1 MKRKLNLKE
10 RIQQFKAWRETPHPV
25 APNTEE
31 EHECANCHD
40 RYRGKFCPRCGQASR
55 IGRYSFKTGILNFVD
70 VWGLGNRS
78 MFLTIRDLIL
88 RPGYMIRDFLKG
100 MQMAYFPPFKMFFL
114 LFALSVLVT
123 HGLNIKGIDISN
135 DAENEYVLQEM
146 KEVNTAKETTAVDIS
161 DANKSN
167 DSTAER
173 VGTILRDFL
182 YNIARF
188 EKRFPSVF
196 ILMLLMLVSGVLYLF
211 FRHSPSIPDLRYSE
225 FFCLAGLYCQH
236 VHCLFHRARLFLS
249 HNTFL
254 ICHLAH
260 SDSAQ
265 TANRLQLVAHYSKVI
280 HCFPDYV
287 YAACSTHSAVCFE
300 RRPVCGKLWINERSQ
315 LLSLK
320 SIIPLSTL
328 NSQLSTHHGYLQIP
342 ETNPQITW
350 QGDPACTAAGAAG
363 RGGPRRTGADR

>member
-40 RYRGKFCPRCGQASR
+40 RYQGKFCPRCGQASR
-55 IGRYSFKTGILNFVD
+55 IGRYSFKTGILNFFD

-225 FFCLAGLYCQH
+225 FFVSLVYIANMYTVYSIVLDFFCLTT
-236 VHCLFHRARLFLS
+236 LS
-249 HNTFL
+249 SFAILLTL
-254 ICHLAH
+254 IPLK
-260 SDSAQ
+260 
-265 TANRLQLVAHYSKVI
+265 QLTGYSWWRTI
-280 HCFPDYV
+280 
-287 YAACSTHSAVCFE
+287 
-300 RRPVCGKLWINERSQ
+300 
-315 LLSLK
+315 LK
-320 SIIPLSTL
+320 SFTASLIMFVLLVLLIVLSV
-328 NSQLSTHHGYLQIP
+328 LSIGLFV
-342 ETNPQITW
+342 ENF
-350 QGDPACTAAGAAG
+350 G
-363 RGGPRRTGADR
+363 

>member
-1 MKRKLNLKE
+1 MKRKLYLKE

-161 DANKSN
+161 DANKSK

-225 FFCLAGLYCQH
+225 FFVSLVYIANMYTVYSIVLDFFCLTT
-236 VHCLFHRARLFLS
+236 LS
-249 HNTFL
+249 SLAILLTLIPLKQLTGYSWWRTILKSFTAFL
-254 ICHLAH
+254 IMFVL
-260 SDSAQ
+260 
-265 TANRLQLVAHYSKVI
+265 LV
-280 HCFPDYV
+280 
-287 YAACSTHSAVCFE
+287 
-300 RRPVCGKLWINERSQ
+300 
-315 LLSLK
+315 LL
-320 SIIPLSTL
+320 IVLSV
-328 NSQLSTHHGYLQIP
+328 LSVGLFV
-342 ETNPQITW
+342 ENF
-350 QGDPACTAAGAAG
+350 G
-363 RGGPRRTGADR
+363 